1 MSEIVYLSLGS
12 NLGDREANLAGAI
25 TALGTYSE
33 TQDVQS
39 ASFYE
44 TKPLYKLDQPDF
56 LNTVVKC
63 QTGFIPFKMLD
74 AVINI
79 EILLGRS
86 KKHEKNQPRIIDIDI
101 LCHGDAII
109 ETKELTIPHP
119 GIPTRLFVLVPFTE
133 LDPDYILPLWG
144 KSISEMLIHCPD
156 QSVINKHLIQTSA

>member
-1 MSEIVYLSLGS
+1 MPEIVYLSLGS

-33 TQDVQS
+33 IQDVQS

-44 TKPLYKLDQPDF
+44 TKPLYELDQPNF

-63 QTGFIPFKMLD
+63 QTGFAPIKMLD

-79 EILLGRS
+79 ETILGRP

-109 ETKELTIPHP
+109 ETEELTIPHP
-119 GIPTRLFVLVPFTE
+119 EIPNRLFVLVPFTE
-133 LDPDYILPLWG
+133 LEPDYILPLLE
-144 KSISEMLIHCPD
+144 KHISEMLIYCPD
-156 QSVINKHLIQTSA
+156 QSVIKKHLIQTSA